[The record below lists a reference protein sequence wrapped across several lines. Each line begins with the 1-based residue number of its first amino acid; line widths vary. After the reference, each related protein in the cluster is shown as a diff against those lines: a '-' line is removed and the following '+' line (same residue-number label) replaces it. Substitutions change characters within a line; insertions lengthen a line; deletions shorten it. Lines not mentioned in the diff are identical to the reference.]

1 MLAIYKRELKS
12 YFTSMTGYVFIAF
25 FLAVIGIY
33 FFIYN
38 LLIGYAN
45 FEIVLSAVSFLF
57 IVLMPILT
65 MRIMTEDKK
74 QKTDQLLLT
83 SPVPPY
89 QIVLGKY
96 LSVLTIYLFVI
107 AVISTYPLILSQF
120 GRVPFKS
127 GYASILGFFLLG
139 ASYLAVGLYISSMVE
154 SQVVSAVITFVV
166 ILLTYYIDG
175 IVGVLPVDNKSTLVI
190 LSVAF
195 LIICYIT
202 YVNMKNAYFSIFL
215 TILGEGILFGIY
227 FVEPT
232 IYDGLIVKATDW
244 LSVMSR
250 YSNFNLGVINLAD
263 IVYFISIIFVFLFLT
278 VQSLK
283 KRRWN

>member
-12 YFTSMTGYVFIAF
+12 YFTSMTGYVFLAF

-38 LLIGYAN
+38 LMMGYAN
-45 FEIVLSAVSFLF
+45 FEVVLSTVSFLF
-57 IVLMPILT
+57 IVLIPILT

-74 QKTDQLLLT
+74 QNTDQLLLT

-96 LSVLTIYLFVI
+96 LSVLTIYFIVI
-107 AVISTYPLILSQF
+107 AIISTYPLILSQF
-120 GRVPFKS
+120 GEIS
-127 GYASILGFFLLG
+127 YGSAYASILGFFLLG
-139 ASYLAVGLYISSMVE
+139 AAYIAIGLFVSSAVD
-154 SQVVSAVITFVV
+154 SQVVSAVITFII
-166 ILLTYYIDG
+166 ILVTYFIDG
-175 IVGVLPVDNKSTLVI
+175 IVSVLPADNKSTVAI
-190 LSVAF
+190 LAIIF
-195 LIICYIT
+195 LLICYIT
-202 YVNMKNAYFSIFL
+202 YVIMKNPYFSITL
-215 TILGEGILFGIY
+215 AVLGEGIILAIY
-227 FVEPT
+227 FIKPT
-232 IYDGLIVKATDW
+232 LFDGLLVEIANW

-250 YSNFNLGVINLAD
+250 FDNFNLGIINLAD
-263 IVYFISIIFVFLFLT
+263 IVYYLSVIFIFLFLT